1 MTKTMIAPLLMT
13 LSRVCTHDEY
23 GGALQIFSEIQC
35 SGEDYSPLFACSW
48 ELWPWV
54 WCHENLLV
62 RKPGPKW
69 FSHIKHLFASKNIHL
84 KVCLPKHL
92 PGSSWKQEWLL
103 ANLATGPRPATAITG
118 CSSTV
123 GVAGPVGR
131 ERVWRGSFCPHCL
144 PYSPTLAGCLTILTS
159 LPSLPDCAAPPPGRA
174 ARGRRATF
182 SEVEPACQSQVTN
195 FTKGKWRTFIF

>member
-1 MTKTMIAPLLMT
+1 MHKADVKKGSL
-13 LSRVCTHDEY
+13 LSRYLCPQLY
-23 GGALQIFSEIQC
+23 ALVGICNSNLDIQ
-35 SGEDYSPLFACSW
+35 YSLPLTVGVVRPRPA
-48 ELWPWV
+48 PARV
-54 WCHENLLV
+54 VGHENLLV

-69 FSHIKHLFASKNIHL
+69 FSHMKHLFASKNIHL

-182 SEVEPACQSQVTN
+182 SEVEPARQSQVTN
-195 FTKGKWRTFIF
+195 CTKGKG

>member
-131 ERVWRGSFCPHCL
+131 EGVRRGSFCPHCL

-182 SEVEPACQSQVTN
+182 SEVEPAC
-195 FTKGKWRTFIF
+195 